1 MIQSAIQSTLKQ
13 YITNLERTDFS
24 LWGGT
29 LDLKNIILNEE
40 AMDQLCGFSA
50 LNLRLSSSF
59 IDKVNIDIPI
69 IDFLSRPHLHIKANS
84 LYATLSL
91 GASTAMPASDNEES
105 KDAKPLA
112 TTPTGKQSL
121 SS

>member
-1 MIQSAIQSTLKQ
+1 
-13 YITNLERTDFS
+13 
-24 LWGGT
+24 
-29 LDLKNIILNEE
+29 
-40 AMDQLCGFSA
+40 MDSLCGFSA

-91 GASTAMPASDNEES
+91 CGAGTPAAKKEEEEVKGEVKS
-105 KDAKPLA
+105 Q
-112 TTPTGKQSL
+112 TNTN
-121 SS
+121 

>member
-40 AMDQLCGFSA
+40 AMD
-50 LNLRLSSSF
+50 
-59 IDKVNIDIPI
+59 
-69 IDFLSRPHLHIKANS
+69 
-84 LYATLSL
+84 
-91 GASTAMPASDNEES
+91 
-105 KDAKPLA
+105 
-112 TTPTGKQSL
+112 
-121 SS
+121 